1 METNIVITGG
11 AGFVG
16 SHLAEH
22 FLTTGSVGKLFIV
35 DNLVRS
41 NGLRNI
47 QHLLK
52 KYPKQIEFI
61 HGDASWFDFSRIP
74 DVSHLFH
81 LAATRINR
89 CVKYPEEGH
98 RYLADSGFN
107 VVEHCAKNGIFLYFA
122 SSASVYASPKRFPI
136 LEEDPCVPPT
146 LYGSSK
152 LYTEHL
158 IRNFSSMMGLKYGIN
173 RYFSVYGPRMDSEGV
188 YTEVIFNWL
197 NNIKHGNNNIS
208 VYGDPDKKVL
218 DLVFVEDVIDAIL
231 TTTFNDVQNQTY
243 NVSTEQGTTLTELIS
258 VIEKVTKVNLNVVV
272 FPENRIDIENKRVG
286 SIKKLR
292 DAGWANLNDI
302 EYGIRKTNEWI
313 ATLE

>member
-1 METNIVITGG
+1 MANNIIITGG

-16 SHLAEH
+16 SHLSEH
-22 FLTTGSVGKLFIV
+22 LLESGTVEKIYIV

-52 KYPKQIEFI
+52 KHPSNIEFI
-61 HGDASWFDFSRIP
+61 HGDVSWYNFSRIP
-74 DVSHLFH
+74 NVSHLFH

-89 CVKYPEEGH
+89 YAQYPEEGH
-98 RYLADSGFN
+98 RYLSDGGFN
-107 VVEHCAKNGIFLYFA
+107 VVEYCAKNGVFLYFA

-136 LEEDPCVPPT
+136 LEEDICIPPT

-158 IRNFSSMMGLKYGIN
+158 IQNFNKLSGLQYGIN

-197 NNIKHGNNNIS
+197 NNIKRGIKDIA

-231 TTTFNDVQNQTY
+231 TTTFTETPNQIY

-258 VIEKVTKVNLNVVV
+258 VIEKVTNTNLNVHV
-272 FPENRIDIENKRVG
+272 FPENRTDIENKRVG

-292 DAGWANLNDI
+292 DAGWANLTEI
-302 EYGIRKTNEWI
+302 EHGIKKTYEWI
-313 ATLE
+313 TSLE